1 MQLGTE
7 IGDSM
12 TDVVLVEREGPIT
25 RVKLNRPEK
34 RNALSGEVWEAL
46 YEVGQTILGEKQT
59 RVVVL
64 SGEGQSF
71 SSGLDLS
78 SLGGGLLGSLAGAVG
93 NDGKAEGGTVDP
105 VKEIMRLQDA
115 FSWLEQG
122 SFVSIAAVQGYALGA
137 GWQLALACDFTI
149 ATDDAIFGLLET
161 NYGLVP
167 DMGGTVRLARSAGVS
182 IAKQLILTG
191 RRISANEAHTIG
203 AVAQVVTADEL
214 DETVAGAASEVTR
227 RSPTAIRLAKEL
239 VTKAPTRKIDKA
251 LKAEAKAQI
260 EAIGSA
266 DFREAMSAFMQR
278 RDPAFSK
285 TERD

>member
-1 MQLGTE
+1 M
-7 IGDSM
+7 S
-12 TDVVLVEREGPIT
+12 DVVLIERDGPIT

-46 YEVGQTILGEKQT
+46 YEAGQTILKEEQT
-59 RVVVL
+59 RVVIL

-78 SLGGGLLGSLAGAVG
+78 SLGGGLLGSLSSAVAGGG
-93 NDGKAEGGTVDP
+93 NSEGKAVDP
-105 VKEIMRLQDA
+105 VAEIMRLQDA
-115 FSWLEQG
+115 FSWLEYG

-149 ATDDAIFGLLET
+149 AVEDATFGLLET

-191 RRISANEAHTIG
+191 RRIGASEAHAIG

-214 DETVAGAASEVTR
+214 DEVVADSAAEVIR

-239 VTKAPTRKIDKA
+239 ITKSPTRKIEKA

-260 EAIGSA
+260 EAIASA
-266 DFREAMSAFMQR
+266 DFREAISAFMQR
-278 RDPAFSK
+278 REPEFTNAGK
-285 TERD
+285 A

>member
-1 MQLGTE
+1 M
-7 IGDSM
+7 S
-12 TDVVLVEREGPIT
+12 DVVLIERDGPIT

-46 YEVGQTILGEKQT
+46 YEAGQTILKEEQT

-78 SLGGGLLGSLAGAVG
+78 SLGGGLLGSLSNAVAGG
-93 NDGKAEGGTVDP
+93 GDSGGKAVDP
-105 VKEIMRLQDA
+105 IAEIMRLQDA
-115 FSWLEQG
+115 FSWLEFG

-149 ATDDAIFGLLET
+149 AVDDATFGLLET

-167 DMGGTVRLARSAGVS
+167 DMGGTVRLARSTGVS

-191 RRISANEAHTIG
+191 RRISASEAHAIG

-214 DETVAGAASEVTR
+214 DEAVADSAAEVIR

-239 VTKAPTRKIDKA
+239 ITKSPTRKTDKA

-260 EAIGSA
+260 EAIASA
-266 DFREAMSAFMQR
+266 DFREAISAFMQR
-278 RDPAFSK
+278 REPDFTNAGKS
-285 TERD
+285 

>member
-1 MQLGTE
+1 M
-7 IGDSM
+7 S
-12 TDVVLVEREGPIT
+12 DVVLIERDGPIT

-46 YEVGQTILGEKQT
+46 YEAGQTILKEEQT
-59 RVVVL
+59 RVVIL

-78 SLGGGLLGSLAGAVG
+78 SLGGGLLGSLSNAVAGGG
-93 NDGKAEGGTVDP
+93 NSEGKAVDP
-105 VKEIMRLQDA
+105 VAEIMRLQDA
-115 FSWLEQG
+115 FSWLEYG

-149 ATDDAIFGLLET
+149 AVEDATFGLLET

-191 RRISANEAHTIG
+191 RRISALEAHAIG

-214 DETVAGAASEVTR
+214 DEVVADSAAEVIR

-239 VTKAPTRKIDKA
+239 ITKSPTRKVEKA

-260 EAIGSA
+260 EAIASA
-266 DFREAMSAFMQR
+266 DFREAISAFMQR
-278 RDPAFSK
+278 REPEFTNAGK
-285 TERD
+285 A